1 MKKRLFIIL
10 FLLLI
15 PIISYAASNPYPRT
29 QTFNGVVSTPCT
41 RVAWQEAYDRLGIAL
56 PGWGNAVDWYRN
68 AANAGY
74 QVGSEARPNSIAV
87 YSGFQGY
94 GHVAFV
100 VSVDDETM
108 HVVENKGSGE
118 GKTEGNR
125 SKGIGSGEASDL
137 YLIGFIYITEPKT
150 ASNSSSS
157 ASTTITTTKKSNNS
171 NLKSLTIEGVDF
183 DFTKDNYFYIL
194 NVPYETSN
202 ITISGKTDSSKAKV
216 DGLKDY
222 ELNVGENIIT
232 IKVTA
237 EDKSESS
244 YILNITRD
252 EEEVEEIKEENK
264 PEVKEKQN
272 VQKFKWSNYYLIPII
287 GLVILISVVIIIVIK
302 NKKKKNSKKE
312 KKGLKK

>member
-15 PIISYAASNPYPRT
+15 PTISYAASNPYPKT

-74 QVGSEARPNSIAV
+74 QVGSEAKPNSIAV

-100 VSVDDETM
+100 VSVSDETM

-137 YLIGFIYITEPKT
+137 YLIGFIYITEPKSSGSSSS
-150 ASNSSSS
+150 SNSSSS
-157 ASTTITTTKKSNNS
+157 TTTTTTKKSNNS
-171 NLKSLTIEGVDF
+171 NLKSLTIEGIDLEF
-183 DFTKDNYFYIL
+183 AKDNYFYTL
-194 NVPYETSN
+194 NVPYETTS
-202 ITISGKTDSSKAKV
+202 ITINGKTDSSKAKV

-244 YILNITRD
+244 YIINITRD
-252 EEEVEEIKEENK
+252 EEVVEETKTENK
-264 PEVKEKQN
+264 IKAKEKQN
-272 VQKFKWSNYYLIPII
+272 VKKFKWSNYYLIPII

-302 NKKKKNSKKE
+302 NKKKKKSKSE
-312 KKGLKK
+312 K

>member
-15 PIISYAASNPYPRT
+15 PTISYAASNPYPKT

-41 RVAWQEAYDRLGIAL
+41 RIAWQEAYDRLGIAL

-74 QVGSEARPNSIAV
+74 QVGSEAKPNSIAV

-100 VSVDDETM
+100 VSVSDETM
-108 HVVENKGSGE
+108 YVVENKGSGE
-118 GKTEGNR
+118 GKTEENR

-150 ASNSSSS
+150 AGSASSFSSSTS
-157 ASTTITTTKKSNNS
+157 TTTKKSNNS
-171 NLKSLTIEGVDF
+171 NLKSLTIEGIDLEF
-183 DFTKDNYFYIL
+183 AKDNYFYTL
-194 NVPYETSN
+194 NVPYETSS

-252 EEEVEEIKEENK
+252 EEVEDTPKEENK
-264 PEVKEKQN
+264 IAVKEKE
-272 VQKFKWSNYYLIPII
+272 KTKKIKWSNYYLIPVI
-287 GLVILISVVIIIVIK
+287 GFIILIIIIIIILIK
-302 NKKKKNSKKE
+302 NKKKKK
-312 KKGLKK
+312 

>member
-15 PIISYAASNPYPRT
+15 PTISYAASNPYPKT
-29 QTFNGVVSTPCT
+29 QTFNGVVNTPCT

-74 QVGSEARPNSIAV
+74 QVGSEAKPNSIAV

-100 VSVDDETM
+100 VSVSDETM
-108 HVVENKGSGE
+108 HVVENRGDGE
-118 GKTEGNR
+118 GKREGDR

-137 YLIGFIYITEPKT
+137 YLIGFIYITEPK
-150 ASNSSSS
+150 SSSSSSS
-157 ASTTITTTKKSNNS
+157 AGNTTTTTTKKSNNS
-171 NLKSLTIEGVDF
+171 NLKSLTIEGIDF
-183 DFTKDNYFYIL
+183 DFTKDNYFYTL
-194 NVPYETSN
+194 NVPYETSS

-252 EEEVEEIKEENK
+252 EEVVEESKEENK
-264 PEVKEKQN
+264 TEVKKKQN
-272 VQKFKWSNYYLIPII
+272 VKKFKWSNYYLIPII
-287 GLVILISVVIIIVIK
+287 GLIILISVIIIIVIK
-302 NKKKKNSKKE
+302 KKKKKKNKSKK
-312 KKGLKK
+312 

>member
-15 PIISYAASNPYPRT
+15 PTISYAASNPYPRT

-74 QVGSEARPNSIAV
+74 QVGSDAKPNSIAV

-100 VSVDDETM
+100 VSVSDETM
-108 HVVENKGSGE
+108 HVVENIGDGE
-118 GKTEGNR
+118 GKREGDR

-150 ASNSSSS
+150 ASSSSSS
-157 ASTTITTTKKSNNS
+157 ASTTTTTKKSNNS
-171 NLKSLTIEGVDF
+171 NLKSLTIEGIDLEF
-183 DFTKDNYFYIL
+183 AKDNYFYTL
-194 NVPYETSN
+194 NVPYETSS
-202 ITISGKTDSSKAKV
+202 ITLTGKTDSSKAKV

-252 EEEVEEIKEENK
+252 EEVVEESKEENK
-264 PEVKEKQN
+264 TEVKKKQN
-272 VQKFKWSNYYLIPII
+272 VKKFKWSNYYLIPII
-287 GLVILISVVIIIVIK
+287 GLVILISVVIIILV
-302 NKKKKNSKKE
+302 KKKKKKKSKSKK
-312 KKGLKK
+312 

>member
-15 PIISYAASNPYPRT
+15 PTISYAASNPYPRT

-74 QVGSEARPNSIAV
+74 QVGSEAKPNSIAV

-100 VSVDDETM
+100 VSVSDETI
-108 HVVENKGSGE
+108 HVVENRGDGE
-118 GKTEGNR
+118 GKREGDR

-150 ASNSSSS
+150 AGSSSNS
-157 ASTTITTTKKSNNS
+157 TTTTTKKSNNS
-171 NLKSLTIEGVDF
+171 NLKSLTIEGVDLEF
-183 DFTKDNYFYIL
+183 AKDNYFYTL
-194 NVPYETSN
+194 NVPYETSS

-232 IKVTA
+232 IIVTA

-244 YILNITRD
+244 YIINITRD
-252 EEEVEEIKEENK
+252 EEVVEENK
-264 PEVKEKQN
+264 TEKKTEVKEKQN
-272 VQKFKWSNYYLIPII
+272 VKKFKWSNYYLIPII
-287 GLVILISVVIIIVIK
+287 GLIILISGVIIIIIK
-302 NKKKKNSKKE
+302 NKKKKKSKSKK
-312 KKGLKK
+312 

>member
-15 PIISYAASNPYPRT
+15 PTISYAASNPYPKT

-68 AANAGY
+68 AANVGY
-74 QVGSEARPNSIAV
+74 QVGSDAKPNSIAV
-87 YSGFQGY
+87 YSGFLGY

-100 VSVDDETM
+100 VSVSDETM
-108 HVVENKGSGE
+108 HVVENRGDGE
-118 GKTEGNR
+118 GKREGDR

-150 ASNSSSS
+150 SGSTSSSNTS
-157 ASTTITTTKKSNNS
+157 SSTTTTKKSNNS

-183 DFTKDNYFYIL
+183 DFTKDNYFYTL
-194 NVPYETSN
+194 NVPYETSS
-202 ITISGKTDSSKAKV
+202 ITINGKTDSSKAKV

-252 EEEVEEIKEENK
+252 EEVVEESKEENK
-264 PEVKEKQN
+264 TEVKEKQN
-272 VQKFKWSNYYLIPII
+272 VKKIKWSNYYLIPII
-287 GLVILISVVIIIVIK
+287 CLIILISVVIIILVK
-302 NKKKKNSKKE
+302 KKKKNKSKK
-312 KKGLKK
+312 

>member
-15 PIISYAASNPYPRT
+15 PTISYAASNPYPRT

-74 QVGSEARPNSIAV
+74 QVGSDAKPNSIAV

-100 VSVDDETM
+100 VSVSDETM
-108 HVVENKGSGE
+108 HVVENRGDG
-118 GKTEGNR
+118 GDR

-137 YLIGFIYITEPKT
+137 YLIGFIYITEPK
-150 ASNSSSS
+150 SSGSSGSSSS
-157 ASTTITTTKKSNNS
+157 STSTTITTTKKSNNS
-171 NLKSLTIEGVDF
+171 NLKSLTIEGIDLE
-183 DFTKDNYFYIL
+183 FTKDNYFYTL
-194 NVPYETSN
+194 NVPYETSS
-202 ITISGKTDSSKAKV
+202 ITINGKTDSSKAKV

-252 EEEVEEIKEENK
+252 EKVEEETPKEENK
-264 PEVKEKQN
+264 TEVKEKQN
-272 VQKFKWSNYYLIPII
+272 VKKFKWSNYYLIAII

-302 NKKKKNSKKE
+302 NKKKKNSKK
-312 KKGLKK
+312 

>member
-1 MKKRLFIIL
+1 MKKKLFIL
-10 FLLLI
+10 WLLLLI
-15 PIISYAASNPYPRT
+15 PTISYAASNPYPKT

-100 VSVDDETM
+100 VSVSDETM
-108 HVVENKGSGE
+108 YVVENKGSGE

-150 ASNSSSS
+150 VGSSSSSNSSSN
-157 ASTTITTTKKSNNS
+157 TTTTTTTQKSNNS

-183 DFTKDNYFYIL
+183 DFTKDNYFYTL
-194 NVPYETSN
+194 NVPYENSS
-202 ITISGKTDSSKAKV
+202 ITIKGETDSSKAKV
-216 DGLKDY
+216 DGLKEY

-232 IKVTA
+232 IIVTA

-244 YILNITRD
+244 YIINITRD
-252 EEEVEEIKEENK
+252 EEVVETPKEENK
-264 PEVKEKQN
+264 TKVKEKQN
-272 VQKFKWSNYYLIPII
+272 AQKFKWSNYYLIPII
-287 GLVILISVVIIIVIK
+287 SLIVLITIITLVII
-302 NKKKKNSKKE
+302 KKKKKSKK
-312 KKGLKK
+312 

>member
-1 MKKRLFIIL
+1 MKKGLFIIL

-15 PIISYAASNPYPRT
+15 PTISYAASNPYPRT

-74 QVGSEARPNSIAV
+74 QVGSEAKPNSIAV

-100 VSVDDETM
+100 VSVSDETI
-108 HVVENKGSGE
+108 HVVENRGDGE
-118 GKTEGNR
+118 GKREGDR

-150 ASNSSSS
+150 AGSSSNS
-157 ASTTITTTKKSNNS
+157 TTTTTKKSNNS
-171 NLKSLTIEGVDF
+171 NLKSLTIEGVDLEF
-183 DFTKDNYFYIL
+183 AKDNYFYTL
-194 NVPYETSN
+194 NVPYETSS

-232 IKVTA
+232 IIVTA

-244 YILNITRD
+244 YIINITRD
-252 EEEVEEIKEENK
+252 EEVVEENK
-264 PEVKEKQN
+264 TEKKTEVKEKQN
-272 VQKFKWSNYYLIPII
+272 VKKFKWSNYYLIPII
-287 GLVILISVVIIIVIK
+287 GLIILISGVIIIVNKNK
-302 NKKKKNSKKE
+302 NKKKK
-312 KKGLKK
+312 

>member
-15 PIISYAASNPYPRT
+15 PTISYAASNPYPRA

-74 QVGSEARPNSIAV
+74 QVGSDAKPNSIAV

-100 VSVDDETM
+100 VSVSDETM

-150 ASNSSSS
+150 AGSSSNSSSS
-157 ASTTITTTKKSNNS
+157 GSTTTTKKSNNS
-171 NLKSLTIEGVDF
+171 NLKSLTIEGIDF
-183 DFTKDNYFYIL
+183 EFTKDNYFYTL
-194 NVPYETSN
+194 NVPYETSG

-252 EEEVEEIKEENK
+252 EKVEEETPKEENK
-264 PEVKEKQN
+264 TEVKEKQN
-272 VQKFKWSNYYLIPII
+272 VKKFKWSNYYLIPII
-287 GLVILISVVIIIVIK
+287 GLVILISVVIIILV
-302 NKKKKNSKKE
+302 KKKKKKKSKSKK
-312 KKGLKK
+312 